1 MEWGLPDAIKNE
13 TGLSQRIP
21 LVQARCPSVL
31 PSFLSFCAR
40 SVTQPKWSSGGFRQH
55 MTNLSIAWSISNH
68 HWQKIVSNRSILH
81 VGKLLDWIKLHER
94 EKKKKHLH
102 KKRKT
107 KGTRNRHSRPF
118 RLSSKHT
125 KDAQRTLLMTLTWGT
140 KVQRLDFIFL
150 VSYFVPNWETLLFY
164 FWDDFFFSRFY
175 LKENCE

>member
-1 MEWGLPDAIKNE
+1 MK
-13 TGLSQRIP
+13 QR
-21 LVQARCPSVL
+21 
-31 PSFLSFCAR
+31 
-40 SVTQPKWSSGGFRQH
+40 GFRQH

-118 RLSSKHT
+118 RLSFPMETHQRRSTDPFDDFDLRHEST
-125 KDAQRTLLMTLTWGT
+125 KIGC
-140 KVQRLDFIFL
+140 
-150 VSYFVPNWETLLFY
+150 YFFSLLFCGKLRNIVIL
-164 FWDDFFFSRFY
+164 FLRWFFFSPILFERK
-175 LKENCE
+175 LWIRSVKCWQNINE